1 MSDVWRSTP
10 RYHCKFCNTFVR
22 DTKLDKQQ
30 HEATGRHQ
38 GAVQRSI
45 RTLHKDNEREKRE
58 KQKVKDEVARLN
70 RIVSGAGVVASGA
83 GLGPARSSGPTT
95 VRQASEAERKKQ
107 VAQLADMGVAVPD
120 GFRREMA
127 LAGEWETVAERPMK
141 NGPSLKQERDVKPDV
156 HALDAAHSRKRDRDD
171 GVDEDE
177 EEGGEKGWGTKFKIY
192 KSAEK
197 ATDSDIEALFK
208 GGASNASQNT
218 ASKWNETTS
227 NTLVKPEPDDAS
239 DVPIKNEDDE
249 SPPQHK
255 PQNTT
260 SLTTDAEVP
269 VKQEEGAEHPPS
281 VVFKKRKAKVPKP

>member
-58 KQKVKDEVARLN
+58 KQKIKDEVARLN
-70 RIVSGAGVVASGA
+70 GIVSGGGVLASGA
-83 GLGPARSSGPTT
+83 AAGPTKSSGPTT

-107 VAQLADMGVAVPD
+107 VAQLADMGVAIPD

-127 LAGEWETVAERPMK
+127 LAGEWETVVERPVK
-141 NGPSLKQERDVKPDV
+141 KGSSLKQERDVKPDV
-156 HALDAAHSRKRDRDD
+156 NALDAAHSRKRAREDE
-171 GVDEDE
+171 VDENE
-177 EEGGEKGWGTKFKIY
+177 AGAGERGWGTKFKSY
-192 KSAEK
+192 KSAER

-208 GGASNASQNT
+208 GGASSASQNT
-218 ASKWNETTS
+218 VTKGVVLKGNTS
-227 NTLVKPEPDDAS
+227 VKPEPEDAR
-239 DVPIKNEDDE
+239 DVPIKTEDDDL
-249 SPPQHK
+249 PPQHT
-255 PQNTT
+255 PQNAT
-260 SLTTDAEVP
+260 SLTTDAEIP
-269 VKQEEGAEHPPS
+269 VKQEEGSEDPPP